1 MAAFS
6 QTFEENALRRRIFD
20 FLAKFLRSSFLTVGA
35 LRTLPRRTFSPP
47 FAASLPRI
55 SGSRPVFAFAAANC
69 RIKIETVSES
79 GDSAPG
85 ADPSLFFS
93 FGICCKYACGSVLPP
108 PTATVSAKGC
118 PSCARRRGKSRKTAQ
133 NAAKR
138 PAARRKAAKR
148 GHTKGRPRKRAYER
162 PPADAGGPCRF
173 LMRSFS
179 RGPGRRRRADTYRK
193 SARAGPSGRARAA
206 FEWRCP
212 SPHPC
217 RIQSRP

>member
-1 MAAFS
+1 MANFS

-85 ADPSLFFS
+85 ADPSLFSLSEFVANTLADL
-93 FGICCKYACGSVLPP
+93 FY
-108 PTATVSAKGC
+108 
-118 PSCARRRGKSRKTAQ
+118 RRRQQQYLQKGALHARGGAANRGKRRKMRQ
-133 NAAKR
+133 NALPRGAK
-138 PAARRKAAKR
+138 PPNAGIRKAAR
-148 GHTKGRPRKRAYER
+148 GCGRPL
-162 PPADAGGPCRF
+162 PFFDAFVQPR
-173 LMRSFS
+173 
-179 RGPGRRRRADTYRK
+179 T
-193 SARAGPSGRARAA
+193 
-206 FEWRCP
+206 WP
-212 SPHPC
+212 SPT
-217 RIQSRP
+217 S